1 MTTSPSRFLRLWGGG
16 LIFMPTPQKELEPL
30 LLLLFVCLPTQ
41 LKITVLDSQLMLR
54 GKGMGKIFTDTV
66 EKALTEAPACRI
78 AVYPRQHGWVSE
90 RVQLELADSVAQLGE
105 TTPSRGGGHYL
116 VDGLSAEEAAQ
127 EARRL
132 RGKPVEIIRIE

>member
-1 MTTSPSRFLRLWGGG
+1 
-16 LIFMPTPQKELEPL
+16 
-30 LLLLFVCLPTQ
+30 
-41 LKITVLDSQLMLR
+41 
-54 GKGMGKIFTDTV
+54 MGKVFTDTV

-116 VDGLSAEEAAQ
+116 VDGLSTEEAAQ